1 MGGAEG
7 VGGAGGAGR
16 PTSCGPVGLW
26 GEVAPWGALWGAEAG
41 RAWAGGV
48 LPSHEGWAE
57 AWLSA
62 AWRFLL
68 GGP

>member
-1 MGGAEG
+1 MW
-7 VGGAGGAGR
+7 AGPRAWAG
-16 PTSCGPVGLW
+16 P
-26 GEVAPWGALWGAEAG
+26 GEVAPWGALWGARAG

>member
-1 MGGAEG
+1 MEG
-7 VGGAGGAGR
+7 VGGAGGAGP

-26 GEVAPWGALWGAEAG
+26 GWVAPWEAAGAR

-48 LPSHEGWAE
+48 PPSHEGWAE

-68 GGP
+68 GVP